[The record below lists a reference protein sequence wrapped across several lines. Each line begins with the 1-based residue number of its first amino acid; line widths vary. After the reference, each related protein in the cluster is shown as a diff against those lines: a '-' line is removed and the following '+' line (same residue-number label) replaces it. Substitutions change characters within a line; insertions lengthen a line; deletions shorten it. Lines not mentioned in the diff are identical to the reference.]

1 MILRAKKFFVILLT
15 INSYCDIIS
24 TVEQKAHYNREC
36 AGIGRQ
42 ARLRGVC
49 L

>member
-24 TVEQKAHYNREC
+24 TVEQKSS
-36 AGIGRQ
+36 
-42 ARLRGVC
+42 L
-49 L
+49 